1 MVDSLTRMWV
11 LIGSHLNTRAQAQLV
26 GILPSELSAAV
37 RGQLR
42 RGMNDDVLAEWGEL
56 SPAER
61 RVLSG
66 FRAHRSAE
74 TEYDEQEE
82 PSEEEQDPPEAD
94 DDIEHSPLCAALL
107 SLALLDAP
115 RPVDAASL
123 IVELPLRFQG
133 QIINL
138 IVTSSVFSAT
148 WGLERDERD
157 LVEGMREIMTSA
169 DSWGVLPACEILRA
183 IDTTRRLRR
192 AISSTA
198 AIDEDAVTILQ
209 NHLFVFA
216 DVIRLTDREL
226 QALLNRVA
234 NQPLARALSDAPDAV
249 RDRLLTNMSPRRS
262 RLVSEE
268 GEFMGELEVEDIRAD
283 QRDILETL
291 RELYESGDIST
302 YFGSVRGRGQST
314 EPEDD
319 GEGDSGLDL
328 SEEGE
333 PEPELGARPAS
344 AKEHEQASPRSGR
357 SRLFPILVAS
367 IAGTG
372 LMTLLILVVSQFG
385 DDGERRSESEAR
397 GNRASGAGSK
407 LDGQVLVQREISDTQ
422 SATTRSATTRS
433 ATQPAADE
441 ADGHADPGGEISA
454 VLEFAGKSGQTTAE
468 VRVDE
473 GSELEEQEAAVDS
486 VDTKSRG
493 DLYLR
498 MGRVSCA
505 VVSETDTFVVRSPL
519 VAVRGAP
526 GAVFAVQVVLDASTT
541 VFVERG
547 QVEVA
552 SQRQWSDDSVVL
564 SAGQRQRFEP

>member
-1 MVDSLTRMWV
+1 M
-11 LIGSHLNTRAQAQLV
+11 NTRAQAQLV
-26 GILPSELSAAV
+26 GILPNELSAAV

-66 FRAHRSAE
+66 FRAHRSDE
-74 TEYDEQEE
+74 TDHDEQEE
-82 PSEEEQDPPEAD
+82 TSEEAQDPAETD

-123 IVELPLRFQG
+123 LVELPLRFQG

-169 DSWGVLPACEILRA
+169 DSWGVLPSCEILRA

-262 RLVSEE
+262 RLVAEE

-302 YFGSVRGRGQST
+302 YFGSVRGRGEST

-319 GEGDSGLDL
+319 VEGDSGLEL
-328 SEEGE
+328 LEEEE
-333 PEPELGARPAS
+333 PEPELGARPAT
-344 AKEHEQASPRSGR
+344 AKEHEQASPRTGR
-357 SRLFPILVAS
+357 SRLVPILVAS

-385 DDGERRSESEAR
+385 DDDESRRESEAR

-422 SATTRSATTRS
+422 SA
-433 ATQPAADE
+433 QPAADE
-441 ADGHADPGGEISA
+441 AHGQADPGGEISA
-454 VLEFAGKSGQTTAE
+454 VIEFPGKSGQTTAE

-473 GSELEEQEAAVDS
+473 GSELEDQEAAMDS
-486 VDTKSRG
+486 VNTESRG

-547 QVEVA
+547 QVEVK
-552 SQRQWSDDSVVL
+552 SERQWSDDPVVL
-564 SAGQRQRFEP
+564 RAGQRQRFEP